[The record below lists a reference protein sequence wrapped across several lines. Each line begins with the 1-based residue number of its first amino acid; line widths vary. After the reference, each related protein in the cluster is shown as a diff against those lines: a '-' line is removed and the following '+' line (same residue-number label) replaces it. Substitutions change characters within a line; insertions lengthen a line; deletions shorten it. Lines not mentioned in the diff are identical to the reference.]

1 MKLWW
6 SPTKCAD
13 QCHHVELKVWAGGEA
28 ESATPATICRDL
40 QGSSSRL
47 LGAAMWRAASSDSLL
62 LQSIPGPRR
71 STSAVPA
78 AVQCAVPVVTCPL
91 LHSAPL
97 QWPRRTAGSHPL
109 TPHPDAGAY
118 HHDQI
123 CKMGFDILKWS
134 LFMKEKQFLCF
145 RLMKIFNVSSICR
158 YPDLPQPI

>member
-1 MKLWW
+1 MKPDKMCGPM
-6 SPTKCAD
+6 SPRC
-13 QCHHVELKVWAGGEA
+13 A
-28 ESATPATICRDL
+28 ESLGRWRGGVGDPCHNLPRSAEC
-40 QGSSSRL
+40 RL

-62 LQSIPGPRR
+62 LQSPDPRR

-123 CKMGFDILKWS
+123 CEMGFDILKWS